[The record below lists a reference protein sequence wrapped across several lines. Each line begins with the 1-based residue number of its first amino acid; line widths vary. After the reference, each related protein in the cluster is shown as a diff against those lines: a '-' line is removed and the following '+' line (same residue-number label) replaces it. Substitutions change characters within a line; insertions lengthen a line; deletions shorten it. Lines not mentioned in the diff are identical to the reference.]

1 MNGLIMAGQ
10 LLLGLSILVILHE
23 LGHFLAARAFGIK
36 VEKFYLF
43 FDAWGVKLVSFKV
56 GETEYGIGWL
66 PLGGYV
72 KISGMID
79 ESMDTE
85 QMALPAEPWEFRS
98 KPAWQRLIVM
108 LGGIIV
114 NIIVGILIFWM
125 ITFKYGENYTP
136 NDQLTNGVSPGVI
149 GKGIGLQNGDKILA
163 INGQKVVRFEELM
176 SSKVL
181 LGSPKLTIA
190 RNGQAMDY
198 KVPETILDSISKY
211 GGIGQFATPR
221 LVVKNIDTVF
231 NPEGNKVRPK
241 GLIDWIKNLF
251 GKYKQVQYSTAAFTV
266 GLQKGDS
273 IISVNHKELRF
284 ADQIIGE
291 VKASAGKII
300 NIQVARKGK
309 VLDFNPTVAKDGT
322 IGMGFAFAKL
332 PTKHVDFGFLESF
345 SVGTNKAWTTFSD
358 NAKGIWK
365 MITGKVSARNISSPI
380 GIAQVYGSDFDW
392 ENFWRLTGLISI
404 ALAFMNLLPIPALDG
419 GHVVFLIIE
428 MIKGKPL
435 SDKFMERAQI
445 VGFVI
450 LLSLM
455 VFAFGNDIL
464 KLFGK

>member
-1 MNGLIMAGQ
+1 MDGLIMAGQ

-43 FDAWGVKLVSFKV
+43 FDAWGFKLFSFKV
-56 GETEYGIGWL
+56 GDTEYGVGWL

-114 NIIVGILIFWM
+114 NVLVGIFIFW
-125 ITFKYGENYTP
+125 ILTFKYGEDYIP
-136 NDQLTNGVSPGVI
+136 NDKLVNGVSPGII
-149 GKGIGLQNGDKILA
+149 GKEIGIQTGDKILA
-163 INGQKVVRFEELM
+163 INGNKVVRFEELI

-181 LGSPKLTIA
+181 LGSPKLTVA
-190 RNGQAMDY
+190 RNGQAIDL
-198 KVPETILDSISKY
+198 KVPETVLNSISEY
-211 GGIGQFATPR
+211 GIKEFVSPR
-221 LVVKNIDTVF
+221 FEINKIKLVVDHT
-231 NPEGNKVRPK
+231 PEKVSLSQK
-241 GLIDWIKNLF
+241 IKNWF
-251 GKYKQVQYSTAAFTV
+251 TKKEPAKTNAPAFDAGV
-266 GLQKGDS
+266 KVGDS
-273 IISVNHKELRF
+273 ILAVNGNPIRF
-284 ADQIIGE
+284 KDQIDTE
-291 VKASAGKII
+291 VEKAAGKVITLSI
-300 NIQVARKGK
+300 WRNGSVIELKPQVAADGK
-309 VLDFNPTVAKDGT
+309 IGVAFG
-322 IGMGFAFAKL
+322 AKQL
-332 PTKHVDFGFLESF
+332 PQTHVDYGFLESF
-345 SVGTNKAWTTFSD
+345 SVGTSKAWTTFAD
-358 NAKGIWK
+358 NGKGIWK

-380 GIAQVYGSDFDW
+380 GIAQVYGSEFEW
-392 ENFWRLTGLISI
+392 ENFWRLTGLISM

-428 MIKGKPL
+428 MIIRRPL
-435 SDKFMERAQI
+435 SDKIMERAQV

>member
-1 MNGLIMAGQ
+1 MDGLIMAGQ

-43 FDAWGVKLVSFKV
+43 FDAWGFKLFSFKV
-56 GETEYGIGWL
+56 GDTEYGVGWL

-108 LGGIIV
+108 LGGVIV
-114 NIIVGILIFWM
+114 NILVGIFIFWVL
-125 ITFKYGENYTP
+125 TFKYGETYIP
-136 NDQLTNGVSPGVI
+136 NDQLTSGVHPGII
-149 GKGIGLQNGDKILA
+149 GKEIGIKDGDKILA
-163 INGQKVVRFEELM
+163 INGQKIIRFEELI

-181 LGSPKLTIA
+181 LGNPKLTVSRNGEAIDLHVPESVLNSISEYGIEEFVAPRFKIKKIA
-190 RNGQAMDY
+190 KVVAPSDYKAESKGLFAKLFGKKNTVKFETPAFNAGVKEGDSVIAINGKPVVFRDQIATEAEKNAGKVIDLQVLRNGQLVNLKP
-198 KVPETILDSISKY
+198 KVA
-211 GGIGQFATPR
+211 Q
-221 LVVKNIDTVF
+221 
-231 NPEGNKVRPK
+231 
-241 GLIDWIKNLF
+241 
-251 GKYKQVQYSTAAFTV
+251 
-266 GLQKGDS
+266 
-273 IISVNHKELRF
+273 
-284 ADQIIGE
+284 
-291 VKASAGKII
+291 
-300 NIQVARKGK
+300 
-309 VLDFNPTVAKDGT
+309 DGT
-322 IGMGFAFAKL
+322 IGVNFGIVAL
-332 PTKHVDFGFLESF
+332 PTRHLDYGLFESI
-345 SVGTNKAWTTFSD
+345 GIGANKAYTTFAD
-358 NAKGIWK
+358 NGKGIWK

-380 GIAQVYGSDFDW
+380 GIAKVYGSEFDW
-392 ENFWRLTGLISI
+392 QNFWRLTGLISM

-435 SDKFMERAQI
+435 GDKFMERAQV

-464 KLFGK
+464 KIFGK